1 MTILRK
7 RITSLGE
14 ALTVLITTRGRN
26 ERKTEKSWRKG
37 KNNSRSS
44 DLKLNSWRRK
54 KTTNWA
60 EK

>member
-1 MTILRK
+1 MNILRK
-7 RITSLGE
+7 RITSLGK
-14 ALTVLITTRGRN
+14 ALTVLTTKRGRN

-37 KNNSRSS
+37 KNNSWSP

-54 KTTNWA
+54 KTTNWV